1 MSSISFEVEAEKV
14 NVDLGNDS
22 VILTGVDLSELVS
35 EIGIEELLNA
45 MDYSDIVE
53 YVAEIEKDKADEDY
67 DQNSNR

>member
-35 EIGIEELLNA
+35 EIGTEELLNA

>member
-1 MSSISFEVEAEKV
+1 MSSSLELSVEKA
-14 NVDLGNDS
+14 NVDLEMGT
-22 VILTGVDLSELVS
+22 VILTGVDVGEIVS
-35 EIGIEELLNA
+35 EIGTEELLNA